1 MILLKDRGGR
11 DASTTP
17 MKVNKRLLTRLK
29 KNTRVDNTY
38 ENKQEVVDTSQK
50 TNASTTPMKIN
61 KRLLTRLKNKR
72 VDNTNE
78 SKQEV
83 VDTSQ
88 KKHTRRQHQ

>member
-1 MILLKDRGGR
+1 
-11 DASTTP
+11 
-17 MKVNKRLLTRLK
+17 MKINKKLLTRLK
-29 KNTRVDNTY
+29 KNT
-38 ENKQEVVDTSQK
+38 
-50 TNASTTPMKIN
+50 
-61 KRLLTRLKNKR
+61 R